1 MRKKGRTIL
10 FILIAFALFAFVIG
24 FLLWNKPHVNV
35 KDADAVTTDAIAL
48 YSSFMS
54 DSAKAKSAFLDKVV
68 EVSGV
73 VQEVSMNQQ
82 RQQVVLLKTS
92 VPGASVN
99 CTMEQNRNKIKPG
112 DRVVI
117 KGICSGYIG
126 GDREMGIPGDVFL
139 IRCYPSI

>member
-1 MRKKGRTIL
+1 MRRKGRNIL
-10 FILIAFALFAFVIG
+10 FIFIAFALFAFVIG

-48 YSSFMS
+48 YNSFMS
-54 DSAKAKSAFLDKVV
+54 DSAKANSTFLNKVLQ
-68 EVSGV
+68 VSGV
-73 VQEVSMNQQ
+73 VQEVSVNQQ
-82 RQQVVLLKTS
+82 QQQIILLQTS

-126 GDREMGIPGDVFL
+126 GDSETGIPGDVVL
-139 IRCYPSI
+139 IRCYP